1 MARPRKAE
9 PRNQQI
15 NLRFSAPEL
24 VRVHA
29 HAALIGK
36 TVNEF
41 GRSVLLRRPRRR
53 KGGAPPAVI
62 AWSDATLAKW
72 HALGTRLN
80 DIAHLMNARRP
91 AARRAAAAAR
101 ALAHAVQERFCDGA
115 RRRSGADLRSG
126 AAGAASPP
134 KGGCQSRANREALR
148 SVGTGDTACSRA
160 PARAHPHPHEWRSA
174 SRCCP
179 RYIRTAC
186 SF

>member
-36 TVNEF
+36 TINEF

-53 KGGAPPAVI
+53 KGGAQPSVI
-62 AWSDATLAKW
+62 AWSNETLAKW

-80 DIAHLMNARRP
+80 DIAHIINARDGLPP
-91 AARRAAAAAR
+91 AELLPL
-101 ALAHAVQERFCDGA
+101 LAQ
-115 RRRSGADLRSG
+115 LRTLFKKG
-126 AAGAASPP
+126 FASVL
-134 KGGCQSRANREALR
+134 A
-148 SVGTGDTACSRA
+148 
-160 PARAHPHPHEWRSA
+160 
-174 SRCCP
+174 
-179 RYIRTAC
+179 
-186 SF
+186 